1 MAAGAGRARLGE
13 APAAAAEGP
22 GLARGDG
29 GAQVRALLPGGD
41 LLGAGVHG
49 VAARTDVGGCLDY
62 TGGGIGG
69 SCCGSSS
76 CCSGGSGGG
85 SCSGSCSSSGSCCCC
100 CSSCGCGGSCRDLAA
115 GARLISKSS
124 HLTDHLVKNPGVV
137 GDPRHPGGGACAR
150 EDNVGVGV
158 VVGLPAVA
166 RGPVR
171 HDGVVAR
178 AGAPLLDQLTVA
190 VAEDVVGCHPGV
202 VVSPKV
208 VT

>member
-1 MAAGAGRARLGE
+1 MHKCNIVKPYLAAGN
-13 APAAAAEGP
+13 
-22 GLARGDG
+22 G
-29 GAQVRALLPGGD
+29 GTVVGALLPVRH
-41 LLGAGVHG
+41 LLGVQRVVAG
-49 VAARTDVGGCLDY
+49 ADVGGLIDN
-62 TGGGIGG
+62 TGG
-69 SCCGSSS
+69 
-76 CCSGGSGGG
+76 CSGGGGG
-85 SCSGSCSSSGSCCCC
+85 GCCCC
-100 CSSCGCGGSCRDLAA
+100 GWWWDITA
-115 GARLISKSS
+115 GARLISQGS
-124 HLTDHLVKNPGVV
+124 HLTDHLVENLGVV

>member
-1 MAAGAGRARLGE
+1 MLQCSPWARVRNRRASGSGRRASRCS
-13 APAAAAEGP
+13 
-22 GLARGDG
+22 G
-29 GAQVRALLPGGD
+29 G
-41 LLGAGVHG
+41 
-49 VAARTDVGGCLDY
+49 
-62 TGGGIGG
+62 
-69 SCCGSSS
+69 
-76 CCSGGSGGG
+76 CSGGS
-85 SCSGSCSSSGSCCCC
+85 
-100 CSSCGCGGSCRDLAA
+100 CRVLAA

-124 HLTDHLVKNPGVV
+124 HLVNHLIENPGVV

>member
-1 MAAGAGRARLGE
+1 MFLPFAVLQCSPWARVRNRRASRSGR
-13 APAAAAEGP
+13 
-22 GLARGDG
+22 
-29 GAQVRALLPGGD
+29 RAS
-41 LLGAGVHG
+41 
-49 VAARTDVGGCLDY
+49 R
-62 TGGGIGG
+62 
-69 SCCGSSS
+69 
-76 CCSGGSGGG
+76 CSGG
-85 SCSGSCSSSGSCCCC
+85 
-100 CSSCGCGGSCRDLAA
+100 GCRVLAA

-124 HLTDHLVKNPGVV
+124 HLVNHLVENPGVV